1 MQKVL
6 EVPLSE
12 DLSEFA
18 EFLWMNEIPH
28 RIMEEKDVQQLWV
41 ARGIDPEKVSMV
53 FHLWKQGVDLR
64 TIRVNRPAA
73 QKGLLALGWKQ
84 IWMTLTL
91 ILASLGVTFLTG
103 MGDNFEYFRLFTM
116 TDLIEKNDQLFTTKL
131 SETLNSGE
139 IWRLITPIFLHFS
152 ALHVI
157 FNLLWVWV
165 VGSKLEFM
173 LGRSVLFGLV
183 MVTGLLSNL
192 AQFFISG
199 PLFGGMSG
207 VVFGLL
213 AYAWLWD
220 RRNPARAVGLP
231 PALMG
236 FMVLWLVLGYSG
248 LLENVGL
255 GAIANT
261 AHLVGL
267 LAGMAFVPIGEW
279 LVRSTQR
286 PE

>member
-1 MQKVL
+1 
-6 EVPLSE
+6 
-12 DLSEFA
+12 
-18 EFLWMNEIPH
+18 
-28 RIMEEKDVQQLWV
+28 
-41 ARGIDPEKVSMV
+41 
-53 FHLWKQGVDLR
+53 
-64 TIRVNRPAA
+64 
-73 QKGLLALGWKQ
+73 
-84 IWMTLTL
+84 
-91 ILASLGVTFLTG
+91 
-103 MGDNFEYFRLFTM
+103 
-116 TDLIEKNDQLFTTKL
+116 
-131 SETLNSGE
+131 
-139 IWRLITPIFLHFS
+139 
-152 ALHVI
+152 
-157 FNLLWVWV
+157 
-165 VGSKLEFM
+165 M